1 LSEPVV
7 SVVIPTRG
15 RAWMLAR
22 AIRSVQRQTLQAFEV
37 VVVLDGPDDES
48 VRVVEGLEDARIR
61 LVTLLE
67 PSGGAVARN
76 VGVDAARG
84 EWIAFLDD
92 DDEFAERKLE
102 LQLHAAREADGE
114 VLVVCRARVVKGES
128 EEIWPKRFP
137 REGELLV
144 DYLFQRGSLR
154 QGEGFLQ
161 TSTYFVSRELAKR
174 VRFREDLRR
183 HQDWDWVVRL
193 QTERGVSV
201 VGLEPALTVYHV
213 GEGPSVSGQS
223 GWESSLR
230 WGREVVLPQS
240 RRAYAFFIATQCVPR
255 LRAGECTRWSLLKR
269 LSGESFGVGRATLL
283 SATLF
288 AAFWLRGWVR
298 ERKAGCVSKH
308 ATAAQ
313 AGMLPRNL

>member
-1 LSEPVV
+1 LSAPVV

-15 RAWMLAR
+15 RPWMLAR
-22 AIRSVQRQTLQAFEV
+22 AVRSVQRQTLQAFEV

-48 VRVVEGLEDARIR
+48 ARAVEGLHDTRVRVV
-61 LVTLLE
+61 TLAE
-67 PSGGAVARN
+67 TRGGAVARN
-76 VGVDAARG
+76 AGVDAAKG

-102 LQLHAAREADGE
+102 LQLHAARAADGD

-128 EEIWPKRFP
+128 EQVWPKRFP

-193 QTERGVSV
+193 QTERGVRV
-201 VGLEPALTVYHV
+201 LGLDKALTVYHM

-223 GWESSLR
+223 GWESSFQ
-230 WGREVVLPQS
+230 WGRAVVLPQS
-240 RRAYAFFIATQCVPR
+240 QRAYAFFIATQCVQR
-255 LRAGECTRWSLLKR
+255 LRGVECRRWSLLKM
-269 LSGESFGVGRATLL
+269 LSGQCFGEGQATLW
-283 SATLF
+283 SGILF
-288 AAFWLRGWVR
+288 AGFWMRGLAR
-298 ERKAGCVSKH
+298 EMKAGGVSSH
-308 ATAAQ
+308 ATAEQ
-313 AGMLPRNL
+313 TGIFPKNL